1 MYIKNHPDQA
11 RSLMLDFTTTLSGA
25 LDGTTVELVP
35 NGENIP
41 VTEENYSE
49 YIIRMADYYLNR
61 SIRSHCAAFRD
72 GFTSIV
78 DPAWIKL
85 FNQRELDVIIQGK
98 VSEISKIRHGP
109 WVGSKPFEENNFETV
124 ILAPSDSVFSPG
136 SEYGFEEF

>member
-98 VSEISKIRHGP
+98 AKIRRGGHIFVRCFWESQVP
-109 WVGSKPFEENNFETV
+109 
-124 ILAPSDSVFSPG
+124 VFDPV
-136 SEYGFEEF
+136 

>member
-1 MYIKNHPDQA
+1 M
-11 RSLMLDFTTTLSGA
+11 
-25 LDGTTVELVP
+25 ELAQDLIVSITFASSTEVDRLNSSP
-35 NGENIP
+35 AEKISS

-98 VSEISKIRHGP
+98 VMKMSKICHRDIFLLKKSVSEI
-109 WVGSKPFEENNFETV
+109 F
-124 ILAPSDSVFSPG
+124 
-136 SEYGFEEF
+136 